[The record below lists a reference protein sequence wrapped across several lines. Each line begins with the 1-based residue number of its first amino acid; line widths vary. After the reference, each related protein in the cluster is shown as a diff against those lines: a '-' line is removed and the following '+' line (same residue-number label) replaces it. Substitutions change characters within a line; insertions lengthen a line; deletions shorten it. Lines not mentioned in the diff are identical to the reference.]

1 MFGATVFDFWGT
13 HDNWPMLGGP
23 ECQLAFVVEYARRQ
37 REQYCSIFIHD
48 DHSEQDD
55 NEMPIRF
62 AKMIKRRKE
71 IDASAKKSMPRPKRQ
86 KKNCLFDIALRRVE
100 DGAESVQVICS
111 GDEFDNMEHKMVALL
126 EARDLGDAED
136 GIQLRD
142 APGAHHGGQVRRHQ
156 CAPQPPQRTGAA
168 RLQPLPLSYR
178 RAGAIQIAE

>member
-23 ECQLAFVVEYARRQ
+23 ECQLAFVLEYVRRQ

-71 IDASAKKSMPRPKRQ
+71 IDASAKKSKPRPKRQ

-111 GDEFDNMEHKMVALL
+111 GDEFDNMEHKVVALL
-126 EARDLGDAED
+126 EAVLSHDHVCSLELQVCAHWPPTKLARADFCFVFSREMPLGPC
-136 GIQLRD
+136 LR
-142 APGAHHGGQVRRHQ
+142 
-156 CAPQPPQRTGAA
+156 
-168 RLQPLPLSYR
+168 PLKPL
-178 RAGAIQIAE
+178 